1 MMSGMA
7 EQLSPI
13 GYVQKCLR
21 LYADGK
27 GRARRAEYW
36 WWVAFVVSISIVAYL
51 IDLGVGGMNPYTSTP
66 NSQVISGVAGLALLA
81 PGIAVLSRRFH
92 DVGLNGWL
100 VGGVFI
106 AYIIGAAMA
115 AAAMPI
121 GGLLVIITGIGVLIV
136 AVVPGKPGSNQYGPN
151 PKGA

>member
-1 MMSGMA
+1 
-7 EQLSPI
+7 
-13 GYVQKCLR
+13 LR

-36 WWVAFVVSISIVAYL
+36 WWVAFVVGISIIAYV
-51 IDLGVGGMNPYTSTP
+51 IDLGVGGMNPYTGAP
-66 NSQVISGVAGLALLA
+66 NSQVISTVAGLALLA

-100 VGGVFI
+100 VAAVFVL
-106 AYIIGAAMA
+106 YIVGAGMA
-115 AAAMPI
+115 SAAMPI
-121 GGLLVIITGIGVLIV
+121 GALIAIGTAIAVLVVALI
-136 AVVPGKPGSNQYGPN
+136 PGKPGMNQYGPN